1 MKANDG
7 QCLNLVSFSASNL
20 ECSCTDSP
28 GQDASPLQAPSQQ
41 CWYSFTTE
49 YTEANRD
56 KINCLSFKSELGPV
70 RDSSGARLCVNAA
83 PNCQK
88 AHSFLPRVP

>member
-28 GQDASPLQAPSQQ
+28 GQDASPSQVPSQQ
-41 CWYSFTTE
+41 CWYKFAAE
-49 YTEANRD
+49 YTEAN
-56 KINCLSFKSELGPV
+56 LG
-70 RDSSGARLCVNAA
+70 
-83 PNCQK
+83 K
-88 AHSFLPRVP
+88 